1 LLSLP
6 GAAGHVLKN
15 DQLKYF
21 YDAWGSDKTYNHMA
35 VGWTWAFDTPF
46 KWTKQVAS
54 HFGGPRQGRNHGLA
68 NGWNELREQIF
79 ANQKKL
85 GVIPSHATLTPW
97 PSRNGRR

>member
-1 LLSLP
+1 LLSFP

-54 HFGGPRQGRNHGLA
+54 HFGGPRQGLTMAWPTAGTSCA
-68 NGWNELREQIF
+68 N
-79 ANQKKL
+79 KSS
-85 GVIPSHATLTPW
+85 PT
-97 PSRNGRR
+97 RRSWA